1 MVRLYLA
8 VPLLGLALPALAT
21 TYETRME
28 DVEWAVEGDQFECR
42 LSQAVTG
49 YGEAV
54 FVRRAGEQPTF
65 QLRAWDNLMRAGS
78 ASLYNAAPPWRPGS
92 AERYLGEAVVQEGAV
107 MSVPYQQAGQML
119 AGLAGG
125 FHPTIQR
132 SGWAGSEAS
141 VRVVVSSVGYQQAW
155 VDFQECI
162 GGLLP
167 MNLEQIAATPIRFAS
182 GARTLDQEAR
192 AFLDVVLAYL
202 EADPDI
208 DRIEINGHS
217 DNYGDRLSNHE
228 LSRQRALVVQAYLA
242 EHGVDRDIISVRFH
256 GGRYPIADNRTEVGR
271 AANRRVL
278 VSLGKG

>member
-8 VPLLGLALPALAT
+8 VPLIGLALPALAT

-28 DVEWAVEGDQFECR
+28 DVQWAVEGDQFECR

-65 QLRAWDNLMRAGS
+65 QLKAWDNLMRPGP
-78 ASLYNAAPPWRPGS
+78 ASLYNAVPPWRHGS
-92 AERYLGEAVVQEGAV
+92 AERYLGETVVQQGAV

-125 FHPTIQR
+125 LHPTIQR

-141 VRVVVSSVGYQQAW
+141 VRVVISSVGYQQAW
-155 VDFQECI
+155 VDFQQCI
-162 GGLLP
+162 GDLLP
-167 MNLEQIAATPIRFAS
+167 MNLDQIATTPIRFAS
-182 GARTLDQEAR
+182 GARTLDARAR

-202 EADPDI
+202 QADPDI
-208 DRIEINGHS
+208 KGIEVNGHS
-217 DNYGDRLSNHE
+217 DNVGDRLSNHE

-242 EHGVDRDIISVRFH
+242 EHGVDRDIISLRFH
-256 GGRYPIADNRTEVGR
+256 GGRYPVADNRTKAGR
-271 AANRRVL
+271 ELNRRVL
-278 VSLGKG
+278 VALDKG